1 MRGKTKKDVL
11 TTGEIARLCNVA
23 PRTVAKWFDTGEL
36 RGYRIP
42 GSRDRRVPLQQLIR
56 FMREHQMPLEGLETG
71 GVRVLLIEAGEAPAL
86 AIEQPLAV
94 DARFEVHVA
103 GSLFAGGLQTA
114 RVRPHV
120 LIVDLKL
127 PGAAPDAL
135 IAALRGWE
143 DGGAVRVIA
152 LASAAGDDEVDS
164 LLRAGFHS
172 VLRGPIEA
180 AKLRQLC
187 DISDAGSTGR

>member
-1 MRGKTKKDVL
+1 M

-71 GVRVLLIEAGEAPAL
+71 GVRVLLICAGESHARS
-86 AIEQPLAV
+86 IEQPLVV

-103 GSLFAGGLQTA
+103 GSMFAAGVQAA

-120 LIVDLKL
+120 LILDMGL
-127 PGAAPDAL
+127 PGADPEAL
-135 IAALRGWE
+135 IAALHAWE
-143 DGGAVRVIA
+143 HGGAVRVIA
-152 LASAAGDDEVDS
+152 FAPTATDDQADS

-172 VLRGPIEA
+172 VFRAPIEA
-180 AKLRQLC
+180 AKVRQFC
-187 DISDAGSTGR
+187 DIREVGATDR

>member
-56 FMREHQMPLEGLETG
+56 FMRQHQMPLEGLDTG
-71 GVRVLLIEAGEAPAL
+71 AIRVLLVDVGQSYARAL
-86 AIEQPLAV
+86 EQQLAA
-94 DARFEVHVA
+94 DPRFEVHLA
-103 GSLFAGGLQTA
+103 GSLFEAGLQA
-114 RVRPHV
+114 ALVRPQV
-120 LIVDLKL
+120 LVMNLAL
-127 PGAAPDAL
+127 PGADPDAL
-135 IAALRGWE
+135 IAALRAWE
-143 DGGAVRVIA
+143 HGGEVRAIA
-152 LASAAGDDEVDS
+152 LAAGVSDEQVES

-172 VLRGPIEA
+172 VLRAPIEA

-187 DISDAGSTGR
+187 DLGATGATDR

>member
-42 GSRDRRVPLQQLIR
+42 GSRDRRVPLSQLIR

-71 GVRVLLIEAGEAPAL
+71 GARVLLIEAGGGHAR
-86 AIEQPLAV
+86 AIEQPLAA

-103 GSLFAGGLQTA
+103 GTLFEAGLQAA

-120 LIVDLKL
+120 LIVDIGL
-127 PGAAPDAL
+127 PGADPDAL
-135 IAALRGWE
+135 IAALRSWE
-143 DGGAVRVIA
+143 HGSAIRVIA
-152 LASAAGDDEVDS
+152 FASAANDVDVES
-164 LLRAGFHS
+164 LLRSGFHT

-187 DISDAGSTGR
+187 DLGDAGSTGR